1 MPDPENPRGENQRGE
16 NQRGDDQRG
25 ENQPRAE
32 GGDVLPDELTL
43 ESAYVGPYQFPNVR
57 RRRLAALLYAIVAAV
72 ALAAGV
78 RASNVGL
85 IVGGALVGAAALYH
99 LACAYPLA
107 VDQTEA
113 LAVASRAV
121 GFPVGHASAQVTWRG
136 LRSRPMWRVL
146 VYSADEPPSF
156 RGIVE
161 LDAVDGHLLYATS
174 EPNPEDWSQF
184 GVTAPPRPAN

>member
-1 MPDPENPRGENQRGE
+1 MAHDNGAAPS
-16 NQRGDDQRG
+16 GD
-25 ENQPRAE
+25 A
-32 GGDVLPDELTL
+32 LPDDLKV
-43 ESAYVGPYQFPNVR
+43 ESAYVGPYQFPDVR
-57 RRRLAALLYAIVAAV
+57 RRRIAATLYAIVAA
-72 ALAAGV
+72 LAIWAGV
-78 RASNVGL
+78 SASNSGL
-85 IVGGALVGAAALYH
+85 VAGGALVAAVALYH

-113 LAVASRAV
+113 LAAASRAV

-146 VYSADEPPSF
+146 VYSADDPPSL

-161 LDAVDGHLLYATS
+161 LDAVDGGLLYESS

-184 GVTAPPRPAN
+184 GL